1 MQTKNIL
8 LFSSTDKKA
17 KVSVFFQDGTF
28 WLTQKA
34 MAELFGVNVP
44 AISKHLKNIF
54 ETGELEAISVVSKME
69 TTASDGKNYE
79 TTFYR
84 LEAILAVGYRVNS
97 AQATDFRKWATQTL
111 NEFII
116 KGFVMDDERLKQ
128 GKSFGQDYFNE
139 LLERI
144 REIRSSERRF
154 YQKITDI
161 YALSTDYDKN
171 SPQTKDFFAA
181 VQNKLHWAITGQTAA
196 EIIYTEADAT
206 KLYMGLKTWKA
217 APDGKILK
225 TDVAVAKNYL
235 SHQHVTEL
243 NRIVSA
249 YLDLAENNAQ
259 RGIAFNMQQWVKFI
273 DGFLELSNYPIL
285 KDKGR
290 VSMLEAKLKAE
301 EEYDKFRVLQDKT
314 YESDFDREIKKAIER
329 GG

>member
-44 AISKHLKNIF
+44 AVSKHLKNIF
-54 ETGELEAISVVSKME
+54 ETGELAAISVVSKME

-128 GKSFGQDYFNE
+128 GKSFGQDYFDE

-285 KDKGR
+285 KDIGR

-314 YESDFDREIKKAIER
+314 YESDFDREIKKTIER

>member
-1 MQTKNIL
+1 MQTKNTL

-54 ETGELEAISVVSKME
+54 ETGEFEAISVVSKME

-128 GKSFGQDYFNE
+128 GKSFGQDYFDE

-290 VSMLEAKLKAE
+290 VSLLEAKLKAE

-314 YESDFDREIKKAIER
+314 YESDFDREIKKTIER

>member
-8 LFSSTDKKA
+8 LFNTADKKA

-44 AISKHLKNIF
+44 AVSKHLKNIF
-54 ETGELEAISVVSKME
+54 ETGELAAISVVSKME
-69 TTASDGKNYE
+69 TTATDGKNYE

-97 AQATDFRKWATQTL
+97 AQAIDFRKWATQTL

-116 KGFVMDDERLKQ
+116 KGFVMDDDRLKQ
-128 GKSFGQDYFNE
+128 GKSFGQDYFDE

-171 SPQTKDFFAA
+171 SQQTKDFFAA

-235 SHQHVTEL
+235 SHQHVVEL
-243 NRIVSA
+243 NRLVSA

-273 DGFLELSNYPIL
+273 NGFLELSNYPIL
-285 KDKGR
+285 KDKGK

-314 YESDFDREIKKAIER
+314 YESDFDREIKKLEK
-329 GG
+329 

>member
-8 LFSSTDKKA
+8 LFNPVGKNA
-17 KVSVFFQDGTF
+17 KVSVYFNDGTF

-44 AISKHLKNIF
+44 AVSKHLKNIF
-54 ETGELEAISVVSKME
+54 ETGELNSGSVVSKME
-69 TTASDGKNYE
+69 TTATDGKNYE

-97 AQATDFRKWATQTL
+97 SQATEFRKWATQTL

-128 GKSFGQDYFNE
+128 GKSYGQDYFDE

-171 SPQTKDFFAA
+171 SQQTKDFFAA

-225 TDVAVAKNYL
+225 SDVAVAKNYL
-235 SHQHVTEL
+235 SHQHVAEL

-285 KDKGR
+285 KDKGK

-301 EEYDKFRVLQDKT
+301 QEYDKFRV
-314 YESDFDREIKKAIER
+314 I
-329 GG
+329 

>member
-1 MQTKNIL
+1 MQTRNIL
-8 LFSSTDKKA
+8 LFNPVGKNA

-44 AISKHLKNIF
+44 GVSKHLKNIF
-54 ETGELEAISVVSKME
+54 ETGELAIDSVISKME

-97 AQATDFRKWATQTL
+97 SQATEFRKWATQTL

-128 GKSFGQDYFNE
+128 GKSFGQDYFDE

-144 REIRSSERRF
+144 REIRASERRF

-206 KLYMGLKTWKA
+206 KLYMGLKTWKE

-225 TDVAVAKNYL
+225 SDVAVAKNYL
-235 SHQHVTEL
+235 SHQHVAEL

-259 RGIAFNMQQWVKFI
+259 RGIAFNMLQWVKFI

-285 KDKGR
+285 NDKGK

-301 EEYDKFRVLQDKT
+301 QEYDKFRVIQDKT
-314 YESDFDREIKKAIER
+314 YESDFDKEIKSINDKMD
-329 GG
+329 